1 MNTRM
6 TRRFVIHL
14 PLATGAVAAGLS
26 APALAARKRVL
37 RLGSPQPVSS
47 NYHAAAMMFAA
58 QVSKLSG
65 GSLAVQVFPNS
76 QLGSIDQMLTSV
88 QVGSLSMTLAVPA
101 WYSGYVKPMNVFTLP
116 FLVRDPARLR
126 TTLDGR
132 LGAAIGEKGDAAG
145 FHFLGWWL
153 MGARHMVNNVHPIN
167 KPADLSGLKMRVIS
181 SPVYIEMF
189 KLLGADPVT
198 LDSAEIYLGMQQKTV
213 NGFEYPVPD
222 MIDAKLYE
230 VSKFMSLTAH
240 VTDFF
245 AVSINRALWA
255 GMAGEEQAIL
265 SQAMKTASDWE
276 WQAQPKTTVAALA
289 KLKTLMQI
297 NAVSDADRALFVAR
311 TSPIR
316 EQYSKVIGQEI
327 LDLATKELSA

>member
-1 MNTRM
+1 MTMRF
-6 TRRFVIHL
+6 TRRSVVRL
-14 PLATGAVAAGLS
+14 PLVVGVAAAGLA
-26 APALAARKRVL
+26 APALAARARVL

-47 NYHAAAMMFAA
+47 NYHHAARMFAE
-58 QVSKLSG
+58 QVGKLSG
-65 GSLAVQVFPNS
+65 GKLTVQVFPNS
-76 QLGSIDQMLTSV
+76 QLGSIEQMLTSV

-126 TTLDGR
+126 AALDGK
-132 LGAAIGEKGDAAG
+132 LGAAIGAKGDAAG

-167 KPADLSGLKMRVIS
+167 VPADVAGLKMRVIS

-189 KLLGADPVT
+189 KLLGADPVV
-198 LDSAEIYLGMQQKTV
+198 LDSAEIYLAMQQKTV
-213 NGFEYPVPD
+213 DGLEYPVPD

-245 AVSINRALWA
+245 AVSINHALWT
-255 GMAGEEQAIL
+255 GMGGEERAIL
-265 SQAMKTASDWE
+265 THAMKTASDWE
-276 WQAQPKTTVAALA
+276 WQAQPHTTVAALA
-289 KLKTLMQI
+289 KLKTLMKI
-297 NAVSDADRALFVAR
+297 NSVSDVDRALFAAKTKPIHQQYAR
-311 TSPIR
+311 
-316 EQYSKVIGQEI
+316 VIGQDI
-327 LDLATKELSA
+327 LNLADKELSV